1 MGKGTGLGLST
12 VFGIVRQ
19 SGGSISVCSE
29 PGTGSTFKVHLPASL
44 IAADTREDSLPEGEM
59 EKGTETILVVEDEAP
74 VRKLVERVLSRA
86 GYEVFETDSIRGV
99 DAALGKAK
107 RPLDLLLTDVVLPRG
122 GNGREVAEMIR
133 ERHPGLKVLYMSG
146 YTRDSIVHNGRLDE
160 GIDFLEKPFTP
171 ETLLRK
177 VRLVL
182 DAPPQA
188 KGNRLKAR

>member
-1 MGKGTGLGLST
+1 M
-12 VFGIVRQ
+12 VR
-19 SGGSISVCSE
+19 GS
-29 PGTGSTFKVHLPASL
+29 
-44 IAADTREDSLPEGEM
+44 
-59 EKGTETILVVEDEAP
+59 ETILVVEDEAS

-107 RPLDLLLTDVVLPRG
+107 RPPGLAAHGCGATER

-182 DAPPQA
+182 DRRAAAGKKQSS
-188 KGNRLKAR
+188 